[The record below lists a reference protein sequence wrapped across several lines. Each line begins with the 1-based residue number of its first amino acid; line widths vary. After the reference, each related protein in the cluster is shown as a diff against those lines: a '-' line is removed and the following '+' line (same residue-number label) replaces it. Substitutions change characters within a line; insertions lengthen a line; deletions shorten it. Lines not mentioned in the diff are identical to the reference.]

1 MSIRD
6 LAWDVG
12 ALAAALALGL
22 AAGYV
27 RGDSHGVDTTTTSMN
42 KKVLTAQK
50 DQATAEQNAR
60 QASDALANVKAQLAT
75 QQQLLLQAN
84 QRNAQAVKDRALLT
98 TQLAAA
104 TRQRINQDRKTLHE
118 HDCMALD
125 SVPVCPVL
133 AHRLFDQPAEAGS
146 AGSAAADH

>member
-12 ALAAALALGL
+12 ALAATLALGL
-22 AAGYV
+22 GIGYV
-27 RGDSHGVDTTTTSMN
+27 RGDSHGVESMN
-42 KKVLTAQK
+42 PKVLAAQ
-50 DQATAEQNAR
+50 QAEIQAEQRAR
-60 QASDALANVKAQLAT
+60 QAGDALGTVKAQLAT
-75 QQQLLLQAN
+75 QQQELMDA
-84 QRNAQAVKDRALLT
+84 RARAAQALKDRALLT

-133 AHRLFDQPAEAGS
+133 AHRLFDQPAEASSS
-146 AGSAAADH
+146 ADAAASH